1 MSIICSPD
9 GHFGEMTSTV
19 ICFVIIML
27 TTYTVRAIS
36 NTDISD
42 GYIIIYFMYL
52 SGGVQLYK

>member
-1 MSIICSPD
+1 
-9 GHFGEMTSTV
+9 MTSTV
-19 ICFVIIML
+19 ICFVIIIL